1 MRRQCIIRTMG
12 YTVHR
17 MGMGRKMG
25 RKDAICGIG
34 LPVFETGIG
43 QAVSH
48 KDPMQFARRDSHP
61 TGATDGK
68 HKKGPTKTGS

>member
-1 MRRQCIIRTMG
+1 MVTKAS
-12 YTVHR
+12 YF
-17 MGMGRKMG
+17 MGRKFGRLQESCEASVCNSYKGLYRAQDGDGGKMG

-48 KDPMQFARRDSHP
+48 KY
-61 TGATDGK
+61 
-68 HKKGPTKTGS
+68 GSYAICQM